1 MKEIEGGVL
10 QGEGTARSAHSSS
23 DQLLLLQRELQC
35 KPPEPGS
42 GMRRGRSNK
51 RETNILTAS
60 NTPVFNTVTLP
71 TPTTYHCTVT
81 LFLILDTP
89 IASSVVTHCAS
100 SILANT
106 SCYLCLLR
114 LTMSWQECHIEP
126 WRRLNCLGHFVQLG
140 LTMPFR
146 QHTTGVTYYWCG
158 VLLGILL
165 VWHKCMR
172 TKVRQ
177 PC

>member
-1 MKEIEGGVL
+1 MREGYCK
-10 QGEGTARSAHSSS
+10 ARERHALHIPP
-23 DQLLLLQRELQC
+23 DQLVLLPLLQRELQC
-35 KPPEPGS
+35 KALEPGN

-71 TPTTYHCTVT
+71 TYHCTVT

-89 IASSVVTHCAS
+89 IASSVVTPCAS

-106 SCYLCLLR
+106 SCHLCLLR

-140 LTMPFR
+140 LTMPFHQ
-146 QHTTGVTYYWCG
+146 QHTTGVA
-158 VLLGILL
+158 
-165 VWHKCMR
+165 
-172 TKVRQ
+172 
-177 PC
+177 